1 MNNIYDVIL
10 NFNDYFYEV
19 YEWKKNDDIIN
30 VRKIPFFKVNDK
42 TFIDLKYNKIKLDEQ
57 SLKYLKY
64 NCLLYGDED
73 IIEVTC
79 IFTNSKSSIGVIFDK
94 EGNLI
99 KRSSMLYEEEDEVI
113 EEAKRLKETRL
124 NFIIN
129 EVNDNRNKSRIEIE
143 KKKVLIEFINNIED
157 KMVLKYIYYDYYL
170 KECDDIDKIKDSL
183 LKEIDNNSNLIKLY
197 NIVMQ
202 FHNMKTK
209 TDIRKCIDKI

>member
-10 NFNDYFYEV
+10 NFNDFFYEV

-79 IFTNSKSSIGVIFDK
+79 IFTNSKSSIGVIFDN

-157 KMVLKYIYYDYYL
+157 KMVLKYIYYDYYF

-183 LKEIDNNSNLIKLY
+183 LKEIDNNSNLNKLY